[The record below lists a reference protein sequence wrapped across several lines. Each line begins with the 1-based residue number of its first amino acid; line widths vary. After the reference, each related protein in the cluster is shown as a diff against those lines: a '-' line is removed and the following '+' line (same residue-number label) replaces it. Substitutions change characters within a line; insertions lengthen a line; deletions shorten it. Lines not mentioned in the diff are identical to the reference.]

1 MPSIYKSGAFIQQ
14 CFAVHPRCLDFKL
27 VQLPDRLVVKC
38 TSCKMHHHLSLRSV
52 ATRSS
57 ALADSPDLSA
67 DPVNN
72 APSDLL
78 AQCLALHANS
88 VTIRAM
94 DVIQEIVGLRCRD
107 CRRLFDLDI
116 TAFESHQ
123 L

>member
-14 CFAVHPRCLDFKL
+14 CFAVHPRCLDFKS
-27 VQLPDRLVVKC
+27 VHLPDRLVMTC
-38 TSCKMHHHLSLRSV
+38 TSCKMHHHLALRSI
-52 ATRSS
+52 AARSS
-57 ALADSPDLSA
+57 ALADSPDVSVEPA
-67 DPVNN
+67 
-72 APSDLL
+72 ARAAADLL
-78 AQCLALHANS
+78 AECLAAHGTS

-94 DVIQEIVGLRCRD
+94 DVIQDVIGLRCRD